1 MKLFSA
7 YMPPMT
13 ISKAIQMSWASLVNP
28 AIIARLAL
36 PVLLAAVFCISILVW
51 GWPVITTEFVPYL
64 QTFGLVQTVF
74 SQLDIWLG
82 FSLLSLFS
90 LLIFTILIF
99 MATYFVLILLT
110 SLILVPML
118 TPVIKKMYFPSLSE
132 NSELTLYQSLKN
144 SFFSIL
150 KYFGFLFLSLPLLFF
165 VPGGQILVPFFLN
178 AYLAKQV
185 FPYDVL
191 QPYATLVEFERFQL
205 KEKNP
210 LWTLSLLTGGYFY
223 VPILNF
229 FAAPLTALAFV
240 IFCMGKISDYR
251 RSI

>member
-13 ISKAIQMSWASLVNP
+13 ISKAIQMSWASLINP
-28 AIIARLAL
+28 AIIIRLAL
-36 PVLLAAVFCISILVW
+36 PVVLAAIFCISILVW

-82 FSLLSLFS
+82 FSLLNIFAV
-90 LLIFTILIF
+90 LIFTILIF

-110 SLILVPML
+110 SLILVPL
-118 TPVIKKMYFPSLSE
+118 LNPVIKKMYFPNLSE
-132 NSELTLYQSLKN
+132 NSELTLFHSLKN
-144 SFFSIL
+144 SFISIL
-150 KYFGFLFLSLPLLFF
+150 KYFGLLFLCLPILLF

-178 AYLAKQV
+178 AYLAKSV

-191 QPYATLVEFERFQL
+191 QEYATMSEFERFQL
-205 KEKNP
+205 KEKNS

-223 VPILNF
+223 IPILNF

-240 IFCMGKISDYR
+240 IFCMGKISEYR
-251 RSI
+251 R